1 MQKINNDL
9 RYLIQFLDARYN
21 DLWLFFSPKTL
32 SNEFNYMKMAA
43 EIKLASALNKH
54 QVRQLYCVNRDD
66 VVLD

>member
-1 MQKINNDL
+1 MTCG
-9 RYLIQFLDARYN
+9 Y
-21 DLWLFFSPKTL
+21 FSRQKTL